1 MPQLSV
7 SAPSPVPEEQFGALA
22 ERIRAGD
29 ARAESE
35 LVAALGRGVRI
46 MLERRIA
53 DQELARDIWQ
63 DTFTVIL
70 MRLRNGTLDAPERLP
85 AFVHQ
90 TATNLA
96 VGAFRRDSRRRTH
109 ADSDALEQ
117 MADPLGNPYHALSH
131 GERRSAIHRLIG
143 EMTVPR
149 DRQLLLRYYLDEID
163 KASLCAELDLSPDH
177 FDRVLHRAR
186 NRLRELLLAQGA
198 SNWSPDE

>member
-1 MPQLSV
+1 
-7 SAPSPVPEEQFGALA
+7 
-22 ERIRAGD
+22 
-29 ARAESE
+29 
-35 LVAALGRGVRI
+35 

-63 DTFTVIL
+63 DTFTTVL

-117 MADPLGNPYHALSH
+117 VADPLGNPYHALSRTQ
-131 GERRSAIHRLIG
+131 RRSAIHRLIG
-143 EMTVPR
+143 EMTVAR

-163 KASLCAELDLSPDH
+163 KSTLCEELALSPDH

-186 NRLRELLLAQGA
+186 NRLRELLVAHDGRG
-198 SNWSPDE
+198 WSPEE